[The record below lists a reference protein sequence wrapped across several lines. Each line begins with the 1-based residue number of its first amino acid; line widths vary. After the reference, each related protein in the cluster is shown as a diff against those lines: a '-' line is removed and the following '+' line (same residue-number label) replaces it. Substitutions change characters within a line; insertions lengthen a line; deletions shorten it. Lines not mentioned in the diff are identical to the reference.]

1 MLLFVDLFIFFLFV
15 LCPSFVLFSMF
26 TTSNG
31 TADNSDIGNIVVVH
45 GERRQNSAIGGAVPS
60 PCAAVPVVI
69 NSSSPVATAFCEAI
83 VQTEQ
88 QQQQPKVTG
97 TLNRAKA
104 TDQSEKLKLLFTLA
118 KSGGVARMRAILS
131 GCDANE
137 LKRLLAAEE
146 NGATLLDIA
155 AQNDNTEEAKLL
167 LEKGAIGP
175 TDGTDAAVPIQ
186 RVTMMSKFSPFWAA
200 LLNEQ
205 TKLVE
210 IMLENGQNP
219 NEHGA
224 FMRDEM
230 EQTIAPLHFA
240 AQKGNLELCKLL
252 VAKGAKV
259 NQRTKDKRGI
269 MCLHIACGN
278 GHLPIVRFLLES
290 VGVDIERT
298 DSNGD
303 TALMCALLENN
314 LDIGHYLIARGAR
327 TDRTNKFGISPLHY
341 FVKKGDF
348 ALCKFLVDNG
358 ANVNQNTT
366 DDSDFHFTPLH
377 IACVGGHLQIV
388 KLLVEEGKAH
398 IESTDSNGDTALMGA
413 LVENNLDI
421 GLYLISK
428 GARSD
433 HMNKI
438 GMSPLHYF
446 VNKGDFAL
454 CKFLVENGA
463 NINQNTTDDSD
474 CHVTPLHIA
483 CAKGHLQIVK
493 LLVEEGNAD
502 IEIADF
508 EGGTALL
515 LALLKRKFEIAR
527 YLCDKGARTD
537 LPNNAGLTPHRLIG
551 ILGISLLLSTA
562 AANANSD

>member
-15 LCPSFVLFSMF
+15 LCPSFVPFSRCLQLQ
-26 TTSNG
+26 SNG
-31 TADNSDIGNIVVVH
+31 TADNSDIGTIVVVH
-45 GERRQNSAIGGAVPS
+45 GERRRIPPLAAPWPS

-69 NSSSPVATAFCEAI
+69 NSQFASGDGIFVLPAQIA
-83 VQTEQ
+83 VQLWPT
-88 QQQQPKVTG
+88 
-97 TLNRAKA
+97 
-104 TDQSEKLKLLFTLA
+104 
-118 KSGGVARMRAILS
+118 SGVVARMRAILRRVR
-131 GCDANE
+131 CDE

-146 NGATLLDIA
+146 NGATFTGRERHKMS
-155 AQNDNTEEAKLL
+155 NTEEAKLL

-186 RVTMMSKFSPFWAA
+186 RVTMSKFSPFWAA

-259 NQRTKDKRGI
+259 SQRTKDKRGI

-278 GHLPIVRFLLES
+278 GHLPIVKFLLES

-377 IACVGGHLQIV
+377 IACVGGHLQIA
-388 KLLVEEGKAH
+388 KLLVGEGKAN

-413 LVENNLDI
+413 LVQNNLDI
-421 GLYLISK
+421 GHYLISR
-428 GARSD
+428 GARTD
-433 HMNKI
+433 HMNKF
-438 GMSPLHYF
+438 GMAPLHYF
-446 VNKGDFAL
+446 VKKGDFAL
-454 CKFLVENGA
+454 CKFLVDNGA
-463 NINQNTTDDSD
+463 NVNQNTTDDSN

-508 EGGTALL
+508 EGDTALL

-551 ILGISLLLSTA
+551 ILGISLLLSAA

>member
-45 GERRQNSAIGGAVPS
+45 GERRQNSAVGGAVPS

-83 VQTEQ
+83 VQTE

-131 GCDANE
+131 GCDADE

-146 NGATLLDIA
+146 NGATLLDVA

-186 RVTMMSKFSPFWAA
+186 RVTMSKFSPFWAA

-259 NQRTKDKRGI
+259 SQRTKDKRGI

-278 GHLPIVRFLLES
+278 GHLPIVKFLLES

-377 IACVGGHLQIV
+377 IACVGGHLQIA
-388 KLLVEEGKAH
+388 KLLVGEGKAN

-413 LVENNLDI
+413 LVQNNLDI
-421 GLYLISK
+421 GHYLISR
-428 GARSD
+428 GARTD
-433 HMNKI
+433 HMNKF
-438 GMSPLHYF
+438 GMAPLHYF
-446 VNKGDFAL
+446 VKKGDFAL
-454 CKFLVENGA
+454 CKFLVDNGA
-463 NINQNTTDDSD
+463 NVNQKHD
-474 CHVTPLHIA
+474 
-483 CAKGHLQIVK
+483 G
-493 LLVEEGNAD
+493 
-502 IEIADF
+502 
-508 EGGTALL
+508 
-515 LALLKRKFEIAR
+515 
-527 YLCDKGARTD
+527 
-537 LPNNAGLTPHRLIG
+537 
-551 ILGISLLLSTA
+551 
-562 AANANSD
+562 

>member
-1 MLLFVDLFIFFLFV
+1 MLFFVDFFIFFLFV
-15 LCPSFVLFSMF
+15 LCPSFVLFSML

-31 TADNSDIGNIVVVH
+31 TADNSDIGNIVVH
-45 GERRQNSAIGGAVPS
+45 GKRRQNSAVGGAVPS
-60 PCAAVPVVI
+60 PSAAVPVV

-88 QQQQPKVTG
+88 QQTKVTG

-104 TDQSEKLKLLFTLA
+104 TDQSEKLKMLFTLA
-118 KSGGVARMRAILS
+118 KSGGVARMRAILG
-131 GCDANE
+131 GCDADE

-146 NGATLLDIA
+146 NGATLLDVA

-175 TDGTDAAVPIQ
+175 TDGTDAAVPIR
-186 RVTMMSKFSPFWAA
+186 RVTMSKLSPFWAA

-224 FMRDEM
+224 FMRNQM
-230 EQTIAPLHFA
+230 EQTVAPLHFA

-278 GHLPIVRFLLES
+278 GHLPIVKFLLES
-290 VGVDIERT
+290 VGVDIEST

-327 TDRTNKFGISPLHY
+327 TDHMNKFGISPLHY
-341 FVKKGDF
+341 FVKNGDFALCKFLMDNGANVNQKMTDDSDFHFTPLQIACVGGHLQIVKLLVEEGKADTESTDSNGDTALMGALVENNLGIGHYLISRGARTDHMNKFGMSPLHYFVKNGDF

-366 DDSDFHFTPLH
+366 DDS
-377 IACVGGHLQIV
+377 
-388 KLLVEEGKAH
+388 
-398 IESTDSNGDTALMGA
+398 N
-413 LVENNLDI
+413 
-421 GLYLISK
+421 
-428 GARSD
+428 
-433 HMNKI
+433 
-438 GMSPLHYF
+438 
-446 VNKGDFAL
+446 
-454 CKFLVENGA
+454 
-463 NINQNTTDDSD
+463 

-508 EGGTALL
+508 EGDTALL

-537 LPNNAGLTPHRLIG
+537 RPNNAGLTPHRLIG